1 MHFSR
6 LATYLDGGPA
16 CASVGAL
23 TLRAGLAHVPLG
35 PNSSF
40 IHHTQHNIGRAEPAA
55 GMLIA
60 CAGCDKPI
68 LDKFLLNV
76 LERTWHADCVRC
88 FDCHAPL
95 TDKCFSREGKLFCR
109 NDFFRRYGTKCGGCG
124 QGISPSDLVRKARDK
139 VFHLN
144 CFTCLVCR
152 KQLSTGEELYVLDDN
167 KFICKDDYLAGN
179 KTTIPGAHHD
189 PLLGSASEDEED
201 DDNSTTSSVLKHHSL
216 HGSLPPA
223 PGETNNNSLPH
234 SDISSTIGTET
245 KTGQDD
251 SEDQTSLDG
260 DPETRDSQT
269 ENKSPDDSSAGSK
282 RRGPRTTIKA
292 KQLEI
297 LKTAF
302 SQTPKPTRHIRE
314 QLAKETGLPM
324 RVIQVWFQNK
334 RSKERR
340 LKQLTS
346 MGRGPFFG
354 SSRKM
359 RGFPMNLSPGGL
371 EDGPPGFPYF
381 ATADGKFEFGYGG
394 PPFHPHESPFFPGHH
409 PGGPGGGQPMPFNQP
424 GGPMEHGPIPMGS
437 DFGGMG
443 GEGPFM
449 AQQGGPGPEMMQGGG
464 SGGGRGGSPEFMSPG
479 SFSDNPSQINEGLV
493 W

>member
-1 MHFSR
+1 MGRESLIETITTVEENRTIAEAVAHVYQRQPSPNQKSR
-6 LATYLDGGPA
+6 KQTDGGRG
-16 CASVGAL
+16 V
-23 TLRAGLAHVPLG
+23 
-35 PNSSF
+35 
-40 IHHTQHNIGRAEPAA
+40 
-55 GMLIA
+55 
-60 CAGCDKPI
+60 
-68 LDKFLLNV
+68 
-76 LERTWHADCVRC
+76 
-88 FDCHAPL
+88 
-95 TDKCFSREGKLFCR
+95 
-109 NDFFRRYGTKCGGCG
+109 
-124 QGISPSDLVRKARDK
+124 
-139 VFHLN
+139 
-144 CFTCLVCR
+144 
-152 KQLSTGEELYVLDDN
+152 
-167 KFICKDDYLAGN
+167 
-179 KTTIPGAHHD
+179 IPGRVVD
-189 PLLGSASEDEED
+189 SLMGSASEDEEE
-201 DDNSTTSSVLKHHSL
+201 DDNSTASSVLKHHPL
-216 HGSLPPA
+216 HSSLPPA

-234 SDISSTIGTET
+234 SDISNSI
-245 KTGQDD
+245 GQDPKTEND
-251 SEDQTSLDG
+251 SEDQNSLDG

-354 SSRKM
+354 GSRKM

-381 ATADGKFEFGYGG
+381 SDGKFEFGYGA
-394 PPFHPHESPFFPGHH
+394 PPFHPHDSPFFTGHH
-409 PGGPGGGQPMPFNQP
+409 PGGGPGGQLPFSQG
-424 GGPMEHGPIPMGS
+424 GGPMDHGPMPMTG
-437 DFGGMG
+437 DFGGMTGAEG
-443 GEGPFM
+443 GQFM
-449 AQQGGPGPEMMQGGG
+449 PQQPDQMMPGGQGNQ
-464 SGGGRGGSPEFMSPG
+464 GGGRGGSPEFMSPG
-479 SFSDNPSQINEGLV
+479 NFSDNPQQLNEGLV